1 MFSKEAIKQRKARC
15 LIAALMFG
23 ITIFLLLTACEAL
36 FRDDSLPFF
45 KHVEETK
52 QAVLPLYMSVP
63 SEYQRV
69 SAEEAITN
77 GRKFCELLL
86 QDIDNSRIVRYG
98 EAGDIFYEAEYI
110 LGANSIYVSNEHKDY
125 LSYTGTLPQKGNE
138 TAISQEV
145 AKRLEPEGNAIG
157 KQVFINEKE
166 YLITAVVTEICE
178 TDISEIYVDNGFGE
192 NAFENM
198 VFLSEQTL
206 SENASHSLYM
216 PGFSITKYES
226 LYYQTTVYNTVCPVS
241 DEVALVTGRM
251 PEGSNE
257 ILISRRL
264 LA

>member
-45 KHVEETK
+45 KHI
-52 QAVLPLYMSVP
+52 
-63 SEYQRV
+63 
-69 SAEEAITN
+69 EEAITN
-77 GRKFCELLL
+77 GRKFYELLL

-110 LGANSIYVSNEHKDY
+110 LGANSIYVSNEHKDN

-166 YLITAVVTEICE
+166 YLITAVVTEI
-178 TDISEIYVDNGFGE
+178 
-192 NAFENM
+192 
-198 VFLSEQTL
+198 
-206 SENASHSLYM
+206 
-216 PGFSITKYES
+216 
-226 LYYQTTVYNTVCPVS
+226 
-241 DEVALVTGRM
+241 
-251 PEGSNE
+251 
-257 ILISRRL
+257 
-264 LA
+264 